1 MRATTEDL
9 ERLRQEAL
17 AGLAAAS
24 DEDALEAW
32 RVQYLGR
39 GRGRIEAA
47 VDAIRSLPPEE
58 RRSYGQAVNA
68 LKREVTA
75 AYETKKEAL
84 ARQRLVETVTRGRVD
99 VTLPGRRKRVG
110 RLHPTTQ
117 TLRDIIA
124 AFAEL
129 GFSVAEGPE
138 VEWDS
143 YNFTKLR
150 IPPDHPAR
158 DMWDTLWID
167 VELNGERPMLLRTH
181 TSPNQIRVMEK
192 QQPPVRVLV
201 PGRCYRFE
209 ATDATHEWMLTQVE
223 LLAVDEGITLADL
236 KGTLDHFA
244 KRLFGPERRILMHH
258 SYFPFVEPGIELA
271 VDCFLCNGAGCR
283 TCRGSGWIE
292 IMGAGMVH
300 PEVLAGVGYDPDRYT
315 GFAAGMGVERIAMLR
330 HGIDDIREFYKNDPR
345 FLEQF

>member
-9 ERLRQEAL
+9 ERLRREAL
-17 AGLAAAS
+17 AELAAAA
-24 DEDALEAW
+24 DEAALEAW
-32 RVQYLGR
+32 RVQYLSR

-47 VDAIRSLPPEE
+47 VDAIRSLPSEE

-75 AYETKKEAL
+75 AYEAKKEAL
-84 ARQRLVETVTRGRVD
+84 ARHRLEEAVTRGRVD
-99 VTLPGRRKRVG
+99 VTLPGRRKQVG

-117 TLRDIIA
+117 TLHAIIA

-143 YNFTKLR
+143 YNFSKLR

-167 VELNGERPMLLRTH
+167 VERDGERPMLLRTH
-181 TSPNQIRVMEK
+181 TSPNQIRVMER

-244 KRLFGPERRILMHH
+244 KRLFGPERRIMMHH

-283 TCRGSGWIE
+283 TCKGSGWIE
-292 IMGAGMVH
+292 VMGAGMVH